1 MKKIPLL
8 ILSLLILSCSSDYN
22 YYPKV
27 IEVLT
32 IKNETNFEL
41 YFLKNNI
48 YNEAIKIERAGGSMI
63 EISGYEYDLW
73 LSEAQFEDF
82 LSDVIIFRVN
92 DENDT
97 VYIDPVYYR
106 KKTNWTLHTESYH
119 DWGEMKTNYNILN
132 LNSSMFL
139 TKE

>member
-27 IEVLT
+27 FEVLT

-48 YNEAIKIERAGGSMI
+48 YNEAIKIER
-63 EISGYEYDLW
+63 
-73 LSEAQFEDF
+73 
-82 LSDVIIFRVN
+82 SDKSLV
-92 DENDT
+92 
-97 VYIDPVYYR
+97 
-106 KKTNWTLHTESYH
+106 
-119 DWGEMKTNYNILN
+119 
-132 LNSSMFL
+132 
-139 TKE
+139 

>member
-27 IEVLT
+27 FEVLT

-48 YNEAIKIERAGGSMI
+48 YNEAIKIERA
-63 EISGYEYDLW
+63 
-73 LSEAQFEDF
+73 
-82 LSDVIIFRVN
+82 
-92 DENDT
+92 
-97 VYIDPVYYR
+97 
-106 KKTNWTLHTESYH
+106 
-119 DWGEMKTNYNILN
+119 
-132 LNSSMFL
+132 
-139 TKE
+139 